1 MAENAF
7 NEIVRILNN
16 SDTSVPKKHEIF
28 CSLLVS
34 SKELVSEFNSFS
46 EKTDFILCLS
56 KNLSY
61 LVENYI
67 HEVNEEDKVIVSKC
81 IEVLAELLFLVL
93 HNCGTSIN
101 TFIDAQIVKSLAKT
115 IKEVKNDE
123 VQLNAAIAPQ
133 ELFIRSKSYLPAL
146 LAASRNSNLKTVIN
160 WRSVRSPSSEEMAC
174 LRVVGNFLSGQ

>member
-16 SDTSVPKKHEIF
+16 SDTSLPTRHETL
-28 CSLLVS
+28 CSLFVS
-34 SKELVSEFNSFS
+34 SKRLVSEFNSFT
-46 EKTDFILCLS
+46 KNTDFILCLS

-81 IEVLAELLFLVL
+81 IEVLSELLFLVL
-93 HNCGTSIN
+93 HNCVTSIN

-123 VQLNAAIAPQ
+123 VQLNAAIALQ

-146 LAASRNSNLKTVIN
+146 LVASRNSNLKTVIN
-160 WRSVRSPSSEEMAC
+160 WRSVRSPSSKEMAC